1 MEQHMGLDMF
11 AFTTDT
17 EPPAVDFDNPEDS
30 AELSYW
36 RKHPDLHGWM
46 EALYRSKGGT
56 DEVFNLSTVRLDG
69 ADLDALEA
77 AVKGK
82 QLPLTMGFFFGK
94 SQPQYKRDD
103 LDFIQKARAAL
114 ANGKKVFYTSWW

>member
-11 AFTTDT
+11 AYATDT
-17 EPPAVDFDNPEDS
+17 EPPAVDFDTQKDS

-56 DEVFNLSTVRLDG
+56 DEAFNLSTVRLDG

-77 AVKGK
+77 TVKGN

-94 SQPQYKRDD
+94 SQPQYKR
-103 LDFIQKARAAL
+103 
-114 ANGKKVFYTSWW
+114 